1 MTNINLN
8 TILHVLLGI
17 LLLMVLL
24 QYVFSSTYYKN
35 YLAEQKHEADKQQQW
50 LDTLFRNQEETISKI
65 NNAIEEGF
73 ANDFPSYLNKTDQ
86 IKLELYYKPSCPYCK
101 NFMPVWYQIVN
112 NLPNGVTYEE
122 INVEENS
129 IKPSQNNISTVPT
142 LLLMVNNEQKTYM
155 GDRSYKNI
163 EDFLKLNGVNLI
175 ERNFEYFD
183 DNGYSSLQDSLANP
197 GMRSEQ
203 EPTPVLNK
211 RCPAVTFDKQIDLEG
226 DRHLFQIFNA
236 DGQYG
241 YAEGGFNEGKLLN
254 PFQAA
259 YSTIDTYL
267 SSLPDGNKYIDECTN
282 LYAKDI
288 INFGLCDS
296 EQLDQIQNYGK
307 EIAKG
312 SKIARARNTNYSSN
326 DMIIKSI
333 KNVCNL

>member
-1 MTNINLN
+1 MTNITLN

-17 LLLMVLL
+17 LLLTVLL

-35 YLAEQKHEADKQQQW
+35 YLAEQKHEELKQKQW
-50 LDTLFRNQEETISKI
+50 LDTLFRNQHETISKI

-73 ANDFPSYLNKTDQ
+73 TNEVPSYLNKTDQ

-112 NLPNGVTYEE
+112 NLPNGITYDE
-122 INVEENS
+122 INVEQNS
-129 IKPSQNNISTVPT
+129 MKPSQNNISTVPT
-142 LLLMVNNEQKTYM
+142 LLLIVNNEQKIYM

-163 EDFLKLNGVNLI
+163 EEFLQINGVNLI
-175 ERNFEYFD
+175 ERNFEYFA
-183 DNGYSSLQDSLANP
+183 DNGYSSEP
-197 GMRSEQ
+197 
-203 EPTPVLNK
+203 EPTPILNK
-211 RCPAVTFDKQIDLEG
+211 HCPSVTFDKQIDLEG

-259 YSTIDTYL
+259 YSTVDTYL
-267 SSLPDGNKYIDECTN
+267 SSLPDGTKYIDECTN

-307 EIAKG
+307 DIAKG
-312 SKIARARNTNYSSN
+312 NKITRTGDTNYSSN

-333 KNVCNL
+333 KNICNL